1 MRKDGIE
8 NYREAVS
15 YISNLSQMNPIAD
28 TCYENANIS
37 ALKLL

>member
-15 YISNLSQMNPIAD
+15 YILP
-28 TCYENANIS
+28 
-37 ALKLL
+37 